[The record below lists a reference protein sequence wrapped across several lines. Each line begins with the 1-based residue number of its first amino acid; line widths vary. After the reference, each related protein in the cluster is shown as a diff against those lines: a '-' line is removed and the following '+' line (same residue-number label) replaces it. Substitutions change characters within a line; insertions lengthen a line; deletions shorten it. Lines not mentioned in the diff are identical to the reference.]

1 MEAQTKQKI
10 FDVIKKEIDADPVT
24 IDPAKPIRDQ
34 VSLDSMQ
41 FVGLVAR
48 LEIEL
53 DIELPMTIMEVKTL
67 NEFFDV
73 VDGEIAPNGS
83 PKEDKV

>member
-1 MEAQTKQKI
+1 MEAQKKQKI
-10 FDVIKKEIDADPVT
+10 FDVIKKEINADPAT
-24 IDPAKPIRDQ
+24 IDPTKPIRDQ

-67 NEFFDV
+67 NEFFDI
-73 VDGEIAPNGS
+73 VDGELENRN
-83 PKEDKV
+83 